1 MPGDRHTDSMV
12 ADILSQQA
20 AQQQHRVIAASRIPT
35 PPPPAFTCEYP
46 GCPAVSKLSMSSN
59 HNW

>member
-46 GCPAVSKLSMSSN
+46 GCPAVS
-59 HNW
+59 